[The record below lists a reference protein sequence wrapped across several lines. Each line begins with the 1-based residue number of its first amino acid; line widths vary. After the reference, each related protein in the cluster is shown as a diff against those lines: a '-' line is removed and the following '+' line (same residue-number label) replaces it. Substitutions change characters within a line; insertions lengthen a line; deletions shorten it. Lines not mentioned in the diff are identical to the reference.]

1 MQNVSL
7 SKYTQIGNLDGIYFM
22 WDCLSVNNPT
32 ISSISILCQHSKS
45 YININPF
52 AAITLFKEMSIIASN
67 DIYYSINDNFI
78 SYKNCS
84 KDTFIDWFSKSF
96 IQFLFQNSFIDF
108 TKISYD
114 RESDKYVFSRTAIS
128 FKFACL
134 RNLLISLGILSKAR
148 ADGQFYIDKYIYLF
162 FDKGKEISRKMSL
175 QKLLNNLDKQQEQG
189 EKGEK
194 FVINYENNRLKGHPR
209 IKDIKQISQIDVCAG
224 FDIVSFDNLNSDNLD
239 RMIEV
244 KTFEGTPH
252 FYWSSNERK
261 QAALIANHYYIY
273 MVDYSKIK
281 TVGYEPVIIQK
292 PIEYFKNNPQ
302 WLLIDDT
309 IKVILNDIK
318 INDNE

>member
-1 MQNVSL
+1 
-7 SKYTQIGNLDGIYFM
+7 M
-22 WDCLSVNNPT
+22 WDCLSVDNST

-45 YININPF
+45 YININPP
-52 AAITLFKEMSIIASN
+52 AAITLFKEMSIISSKDAC
-67 DIYYSINDNFI
+67 YSINENYI
-78 SYKNCS
+78 SFKNCS
-84 KDTFIDWFSKSF
+84 KDTFVDWFSKSF
-96 IQFLFQNSFIDF
+96 ILFLFKNEFIDF

-148 ADGQFYIDKYIYLF
+148 ADGQFYIEKYINLF
-162 FDKGKEISRKMSL
+162 LDKGKEISHKMSL
-175 QKLLNNLDKQQEQG
+175 QKLLKYLDKQQEQG

-194 FVINYENNRLKGHPR
+194 YVLNYEKCRLKGHPR
-209 IKDIKQISQIDVCAG
+209 ITDIKQISQIDVCAG
-224 FDIVSFDNLNSDNLD
+224 FDIVSFDNQDSDNLD

-244 KTFEGTPH
+244 KTFEGSPH

-261 QAALIANHYYIY
+261 QAALLANHYYIY

-281 TVGYEPVIIQK
+281 TADYEPLIIQN

-309 IKVILNDIK
+309 IKVVLNDIN
-318 INDNE
+318 IEHNE

>member
-1 MQNVSL
+1 
-7 SKYTQIGNLDGIYFM
+7 
-22 WDCLSVNNPT
+22 
-32 ISSISILCQHSKS
+32 
-45 YININPF
+45 
-52 AAITLFKEMSIIASN
+52 
-67 DIYYSINDNFI
+67 
-78 SYKNCS
+78 
-84 KDTFIDWFSKSF
+84 
-96 IQFLFQNSFIDF
+96 
-108 TKISYD
+108 
-114 RESDKYVFSRTAIS
+114 
-128 FKFACL
+128 
-134 RNLLISLGILSKAR
+134 LGILSKAR

-175 QKLLNNLDKQQEQG
+175 QKLLKNLDKQQEQG

-281 TVGYEPVIIQK
+281 TVGYEPVIIQN